1 MNEEVRLVGNGE
13 HEEDMWQYSLRPK
26 FFNEYVGQ
34 EEAKGNLNVYI
45 QAAKQRGEALDLSLI
60 HISEPTRLALISYAV
75 FCLKKKN

>member
-13 HEEDMWQYSLRPK
+13 HEEDIWQYSLRPK

-45 QAAKQRGEALDLSLI
+45 QEIGRA
-60 HISEPTRLALISYAV
+60 HV
-75 FCLKKKN
+75 

>member
-13 HEEDMWQYSLRPK
+13 HEEDIWQYSLRPK

-45 QAAKQRGEALDLSLI
+45 QAAKQRGEALD
-60 HISEPTRLALISYAV
+60 T
-75 FCLKKKN
+75 FCSMGLQVLVRQH

>member
-13 HEEDMWQYSLRPK
+13 HEEDIWQYSLRPK

-45 QAAKQRGEALDLSLI
+45 QAANFSILI
-60 HISEPTRLALISYAV
+60 ILH
-75 FCLKKKN
+75 